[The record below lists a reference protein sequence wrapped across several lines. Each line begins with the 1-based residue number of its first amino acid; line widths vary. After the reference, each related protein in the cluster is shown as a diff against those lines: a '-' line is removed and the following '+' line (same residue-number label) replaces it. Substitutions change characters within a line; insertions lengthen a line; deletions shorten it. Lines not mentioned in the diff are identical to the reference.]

1 MKLTL
6 IVVAALLSLSVSAAL
21 AAPPADQ
28 GKPASP
34 GQSAAA
40 PGQSADK
47 NAAKKCKAERGT
59 TEQTI
64 AAFKEKYGTNKNKAN
79 AVGKCVSAQVKKA
92 EEQEAEEQEA
102 EENASKK
109 CKAERGTTEQSI
121 AAFKA
126 KYGTN
131 ANRANAFGKC
141 VSKLAK
147 AHGSS

>member
-1 MKLTL
+1 MKRTL
-6 IVVAALLSLSVSAAL
+6 IIAAALLSLSVSAAL
-21 AAPPADQ
+21 AAPPADN

-34 GQSAAA
+34 GQSANA

-59 TEQTI
+59 TEQSI

-79 AVGKCVSAQVKKA
+79 AFGKCVSAQVKKA
-92 EEQEAEEQEA
+92 EEQQEAA
-102 EENASKK
+102 EENAAKK

-121 AAFKA
+121 AAFKD

-131 ANRANAFGKC
+131 ANKANAFGKC
-141 VSKLAK
+141 VSKLVN
-147 AHGSS
+147 GSTS